1 MIYESCRSML
11 RLLAKRNEI
20 LNSSDEGDNF
30 DNSFDD
36 NSSIDEG
43 ECVENDKDLGDSE
56 LPSIATSC

>member
-1 MIYESCRSML
+1 ML